1 MFTSLLIVN
10 ILQVLGAKSQLSVSA
25 LQKMQSAVYVF
36 AHKSIRHIRYC
47 GGSYDILNELVSI
60 FEGLQSKNAALLSPI
75 EVELKQHP
83 LATDWAINII
93 PTTPE
98 ELHLRRAKEIEKNNT
113 LNPDGLN
120 PELELFSKADWD
132 KFIEWALR
140 DGK

>member
-1 MFTSLLIVN
+1 M
-10 ILQVLGAKSQLSVSA
+10 LGVKSQFSVSA

-75 EVELKQHP
+75 EVELKRHS
-83 LATDWAINII
+83 LAADWVIKII

-98 ELHLRRAKEIEKNNT
+98 ELHLCRAMEIEKNNT

-120 PELELFSKADWD
+120 PELELFSKTDWD
-132 KFIEWALR
+132 KFIEWALHN
-140 DGK
+140 DK